1 MQHCSVDMGA
11 AAEHHATMHRG
22 TVQPRG
28 DGRRRAKAS
37 TVLAAAPAAASRVLV
52 AAPAA
57 AKEQEFDCE
66 NLYHMV
72 QLSFNEQCDHVTCL
86 TQQLLRWP
94 LWSLWPFII
103 HAVSDYKKL

>member
-1 MQHCSVDMGA
+1 MG
-11 AAEHHATMHRG
+11 EG
-22 TVQPRG
+22 F
-28 DGRRRAKAS
+28 DGFGGGSRRRAKDS
-37 TVLAAAPAAASRVLV
+37 TVLVA

-57 AKEQEFDCE
+57 AKEQEFDE

-72 QLSFNEQCDHVTCL
+72 QLPFNEQCDHVTCL
-86 TQQLLRWP
+86 TQQLYGWP

>member
-1 MQHCSVDMGA
+1 MSNWQMAMDSRGMQHCSVDVGA
-11 AAEHHATMHRG
+11 AHCSA

-28 DGRRRAKAS
+28 EGRRWAKAS
-37 TVLAAAPAAASRVLV
+37 TVLA
-52 AAPAA
+52 AA

-86 TQQLLRWP
+86 TQQLYGWP

>member
-11 AAEHHATMHRG
+11 ARHATMHRG
-22 TVQPRG
+22 VAVQPRG
-28 DGRRRAKAS
+28 DGRWRAKAS
-37 TVLAAAPAAASRVLV
+37 TVLAAA
-52 AAPAA
+52 
-57 AKEQEFDCE
+57 AKEQEFDE

-72 QLSFNEQCDHVTCL
+72 QLPFNEQCDHVTCL
-86 TQQLLRWP
+86 TQQLYGWP

>member
-1 MQHCSVDMGA
+1 MAG
-11 AAEHHATMHRG
+11 EG
-22 TVQPRG
+22 F
-28 DGRRRAKAS
+28 DGFGGGLRRRVKPS
-37 TVLAAAPAAASRVLV
+37 TVLVA

-57 AKEQEFDCE
+57 AKEQEFDE

-72 QLSFNEQCDHVTCL
+72 QLPFNEQCDHVTCL
-86 TQQLLRWP
+86 TQQLYGWP

>member
-1 MQHCSVDMGA
+1 MQHCNVDMGA
-11 AAEHHATMHRG
+11 ARHATMHRG
-22 TVQPRG
+22 VAVQPRG
-28 DGRRRAKAS
+28 DGRWRAKAS

-72 QLSFNEQCDHVTCL
+72 QLPFNEQCDHVTCL
-86 TQQLLRWP
+86 TLQLLRWP
-94 LWSLWPFII
+94 LWPLWPNMISSENRVI
-103 HAVSDYKKL
+103 